1 MRMRKYWKNV
11 AVGFL
16 AIAIVFTM
24 PPVDNPQV
32 VSAATDV
39 KINSLATDIGNGI
52 YNQEG
57 TGDSGGV
64 NSLNGSN
71 DVARTDTKLFSP
83 KVVVNQTG
91 YGSVDLSWD
100 NYYDVNDNAIQY
112 DKNFVINVSED
123 NKNWNSLSLDYRDI
137 DQVNLLQIFPN
148 DRGETVG
155 VFNEM
160 NYWLHTIVPAMDDS
174 NNFLFK
180 NSSGKLVYVPA
191 NTSFYGL
198 TCGQLRNY
206 TTEEAW
212 TSFFNSYAKSSI
224 GDLTPMFTTI
234 GTGNKY
240 YADFST
246 VKSYIDNHTF
256 SNGSVTVVGSNYAT
270 GQRSGWFKS
279 EYLDSSGF
287 MQLIQ
292 PDSVYLGNFNAN
304 PWYYLRSARSIK
316 HALAY
321 YISGSTYHVYWSD
334 GSCTTQSSVPD
345 GSYSTYV
352 TSKYSPYRI
361 SNGFG
366 PTSDATVIGYNSGV
380 GITWYVNNEDAW
392 RYDVTLTG
400 LVDGGIINVGIG
412 EIASSALQCSILSGH
427 GHYMGHDDSQ
437 TDIYQQYVTCF
448 CGGYQSGN
456 AVRTSSE
463 TIYAEGLITQYP
475 WYLGSIGTKLPIGY
489 GHTWHWNLTKDTKI
503 WTYLNDGSNR
513 PFTFTRN
520 NCGIVNTGDYGA
532 QVYSYN
538 AIPFSEAAV
547 IANMGFYC
555 KQLIFNKY
563 DTSDATAVDKT
574 APSVPVIGFTND
586 GWKATSSD
594 TGNVYYYRVQSYDKD
609 HGSSFDEGRSSI
621 NNTDG
626 KQDLSTTVKVDV
638 QTGVRKYVY
647 TLDNNPNTVIKVST
661 SLAKDNNSNDKD
673 AYKLDIVVPEGCIV
687 TGAVDITDANSQ
699 YDYLDTTCFGEITG
713 NGYRYIHVIA
723 IDGAGNVSETAT
735 SELTREYKVLH
746 QLEQLDVSYVT
757 KDTDTVRGIVG
768 QTIVPQT
775 RTYKGYDTPALK
787 TILVDWTTDG
797 TIIYQYQLHH
807 YKLTYDTQG
816 GEWYEEQSDGTWISV
831 DVPPSEY
838 TVLTPDIHVTKPD
851 KVGYTFLGWTGTDVP
866 SNTLDVVI
874 PQGSLGDRSYTAH
887 WEAQAYDVEVPVS
900 VLFSVGHDGYASGV
914 FDQKGDGNYDTYGY
928 LNNNSLFPV
937 QVTNVTFKNESNY
950 VFTHDRTLDE
960 TNPNIMN
967 WRLDIQNGGE
977 WNQYAPELL
986 KGIDTDSSDIFWM
999 AQNGNGHLKM
1009 NVDNAW
1015 AIHNKQDVK
1024 EKEQLGRIVW
1034 TFGIGHRNVTSRSI
1048 TTME

>member
-1 MRMRKYWKNV
+1 MRERKYRKNIV
-11 AVGFL
+11 SGFL
-16 AIAIVFTM
+16 AIAVVFTM
-24 PPVDNPQV
+24 LPVDNLQV

-39 KINSLATDIGNGI
+39 TINSLVTDIGNGV

-57 TGDSGGV
+57 TGDSGGA
-64 NSLNGSN
+64 NSLNGGN

-91 YGSVDLSWD
+91 YGSVDLSWG
-100 NYYDVNDNAIQY
+100 NYYDMNDNAIQY

-137 DQVNLLQIFPN
+137 AQVNLLQIYPN
-148 DRGETVG
+148 DRDTTKGI
-155 VFNEM
+155 FNEM

-174 NNFLFK
+174 GNFLFK
-180 NSSGKLVYVPA
+180 NASDKLVYVPA

-198 TCGQLRNY
+198 TCAQLRNY
-206 TTEEAW
+206 KTEASW
-212 TSFFNSYAKSSI
+212 TSFFNEYAKSSI
-224 GDLTPMFTTI
+224 DGLTPMFTTI

-240 YADFST
+240 YADFPT

-256 SNGSVTVVGSNYAT
+256 SK
-270 GQRSGWFKS
+270 SGWYKS
-279 EYLDSSGF
+279 EYSDSSGF

-292 PDSVYLGNFNAN
+292 PDAVYLGNFNVN

-321 YISGSTYHVYWSD
+321 YMIGETYHVYWSD
-334 GSCTTQSSVPD
+334 GSYTKQTSTPD
-345 GSYSTYV
+345 GSYSTYA
-352 TSKYSPYRI
+352 TSEYTPYNI

-366 PTSDATVIGYNSGV
+366 PTSDATMIGYNSSA

-400 LVDGGIINVGIG
+400 VVEGGIGRLGISK
-412 EIASSALQCSILSGH
+412 IAASALQCSILSGH
-427 GHYMGHDDSQ
+427 GHYMGHDDSGAS
-437 TDIYQQYVTCF
+437 IYKPYVTCF

-456 AVRTSSE
+456 AYRVSSE

-475 WYLGSIGTKLPIGY
+475 WYLGSIGTRLSVGH

-503 WTYLNDGSNR
+503 WTYLNDGHNR

-520 NCGIVNTGDYGA
+520 NCGIVNTGDFA
-532 QVYSYN
+532 DSTVTYS
-538 AIPFSEAAV
+538 AVPFAEAAV

-555 KQLIFNKY
+555 KQLIFNQY
-563 DTSDATAVDKT
+563 NTSDATAVDKT
-574 APSVPVIGFTND
+574 APSAPVISFTND
-586 GWKATSSD
+586 GWKFTSSD
-594 TGNVYYYRVQSYDKD
+594 AGNVYYYRVQSYDKD
-609 HGSSFDEGRSSI
+609 HGSSFDEGRSAI

-638 QTGVRKYVY
+638 QTGVHKYVY
-647 TLDNNPNTVIKVST
+647 ALDNNSDTVIRVST
-661 SLAKDNNSNDKD
+661 SLVKDNNSNDKD
-673 AYKLDIVVPEGCIV
+673 AYKLDVVVPEGCVV
-687 TGAVDITDANSQ
+687 TDAVDITDENSQ
-699 YDYLDTTCFGEITG
+699 YDYLDTTCFGNITGNG

-746 QLEQLDVSYVT
+746 QLEQLDGSYAT

-816 GEWYEEQSDGTWISV
+816 GEWYEEQSDGAWVSV
-831 DVPPSEY
+831 DAPPSEY
-838 TVLTPDIHVTKPD
+838 TVLTPDIHVTRPD

-900 VLFSVGHDGYASGV
+900 VLFSVGYNGYASGS
-914 FDQKGDGNYDTYGY
+914 FDQKGDENYTVDGH
-928 LNNNSLFPV
+928 LKNNSMFPV
-937 QVTNVTFKNESNY
+937 QVTNVTFNNESDY
-950 VFTHDRTLDE
+950 VFTHDKSLDD

-977 WNQYAPELL
+977 WNQYASELL
-986 KGIDTDSSDIFWM
+986 EGIDTDSSDIFWM
-999 AQNGNGHLKM
+999 AQNGNGRLKM

-1015 AIHNKQDVK
+1015 AIHNNQDIK
-1024 EKEQLGRIVW
+1024 GKEQLGCIVW

-1048 TTME
+1048 ATME